1 MNTNLATLA
10 AATALTGPARAFA
23 GEQQSGNLT
32 GLYEAEEQTAGVLPA
47 TPAWQE
53 REPNSYSDFG
63 GAFAM
68 TTRKPIR
75 RDRQYVKGDVSDN
88 NPTSGYTEDLTPLNM
103 RRKMQGVLFANARE
117 KASTHPLNGAA
128 VPITLVDVAT
138 KQYRAAAGLDRFKVG
153 HILLPQGFFAATN
166 NVVNTV
172 TAVTAGAV
180 TMANALAAD
189 AAPASTAHLE
199 AVGFQYAVGAAALT
213 LPQGRALLTV
223 PAGVLTHGLNLG
235 EWIAVVGFMNGAAPM
250 PFYGRVSNLTDTT
263 VEFDKTTGNVVAD
276 PGAGDTVA
284 LYFGTVVRNEDDP
297 SLIVARSYT
306 HERQYGSGASI
317 QSEGVR
323 GAEANQIT
331 ITVPTPGA
339 DAKVTVEVGHVA
351 LSSFERDVGE
361 GVLTAASGTISAALN
376 EPCFKPGLDVYR
388 HKLAVIDELTLNPT
402 ALVAYSSEA
411 SVVINN
417 NLAGNKAIEV
427 FGNSSINIGEF
438 GVSGSINAYWTSVAA
453 TRRVRQGADCTWD
466 LILTKANKAVI
477 FDIASLG
484 LGNGRATVEA
494 NTPIKLPLDT
504 AAGKGKFGYTLLV
517 SFLRYVPS
525 VLMSQQS
532 A

>member
-1 MNTNLATLA
+1 M
-10 AATALTGPARAFA
+10 A

-32 GLYEAEEQTAGVLPA
+32 GLYEAEEATPGVLPA
-47 TPAWQE
+47 QPAWHE

-75 RDRQYVKGDVSDN
+75 RDRQYAKGDVSDN
-88 NPTSGYTEDLTPLNM
+88 NPTSGYAEDLTPLNM

-117 KASTHPLNGAA
+117 KPSTRPLNGAP
-128 VPITLVDVAT
+128 VPITSVDAAT
-138 KQYRAAAGLDRFKVG
+138 KQYRAAAGLGIFKVG
-153 HILLPQGFFAATN
+153 HIVMPVGFAAAAN
-166 NVVNTV
+166 NVVTNV
-172 TAVTAGAV
+172 TAVAAGAV
-180 TMANALAAD
+180 TVANAVVAD
-189 AAPASTAHLE
+189 AAPAAVAHLE
-199 AVGFQYAVGAAALT
+199 VVGFQYAAGAAALT

-235 EWIAVVGFMNGAAPM
+235 EWIAVVGFANGATPT
-250 PFYGRVSNLTDTT
+250 PFYGRVSGFTDTT
-263 VEFDKTTGNVVAD
+263 IEFDKTTGTPVAD
-276 PGAGDTVA
+276 TGVGDTVS

-297 SLIVARSYT
+297 SLIVTRSYT
-306 HERQYGSGASI
+306 HERQYGSGANL

-339 DAKVTVEVGHVA
+339 DAKVTVGVAHVA
-351 LSSFERDVGE
+351 LTSFERAAGE
-361 GVLTAASGTISAALN
+361 GVLTAASGTITAALN
-376 EPCFKPGLDVYR
+376 EPCFKPGLDVYQ

-411 SVVINN
+411 SVVVNN

-427 FGNSSINIGEF
+427 FGNSSINVGEF
-438 GVSGSINAYWTSVAA
+438 GVSGSINAYWTSVEA
-453 TRRVRQGADCTWD
+453 TRRVRQGADCTWH

-484 LGNGRATVEA
+484 LGNGRASVEA
-494 NTPIKLPLDT
+494 NTPVKLPLDT
-504 AAGKGKFGYTLLV
+504 AAGKGKFGYTLLT
-517 SFLRYVPS
+517 SFLRYVPA